1 MPVLGVSIVGIG
13 NIRKGNMRKQNKYK
27 QPLWAVGLIYRE
39 NGVIEDVCK
48 HGVGHPN
55 QEWLDKVGFEH
66 INGIHGCDGCCSKE
80 EHESNQTTT

>member
-27 QPLWAVGLIYRE
+27 QPSWSKQLLYRE
-39 NGVIEDVCK
+39 NGVIEDICE

-55 QEWLDKVGFEH
+55 REWLDKVGFKH
-66 INGIHGCDGCCSKE
+66 INGIHGCDGCCD
-80 EHESNQTTT
+80 ESN